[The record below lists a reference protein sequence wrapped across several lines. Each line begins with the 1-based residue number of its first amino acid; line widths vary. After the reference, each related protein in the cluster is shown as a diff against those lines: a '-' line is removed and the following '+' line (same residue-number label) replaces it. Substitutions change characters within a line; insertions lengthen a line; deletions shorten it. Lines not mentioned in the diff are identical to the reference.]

1 MEMHIEKRNEL
12 DEEVEKF
19 TSRWSQSL
27 VDLISPSYLKQKNLR
42 TLFMRHKQIIY
53 SIFHSNMVIFC

>member
-1 MEMHIEKRNEL
+1 MHIEKLNEL

-27 VDLISPSYLKQKNLR
+27 VDLISPSYLMQK
-42 TLFMRHKQIIY
+42 KP
-53 SIFHSNMVIFC
+53 SNIVYEA

>member
-42 TLFMRHKQIIY
+42 TLFMGHKQIIY
-53 SIFHSNMVIFC
+53 SIFT